1 MDIHYGLTE
10 NFTNYVK
17 SFFEKDY
24 RYYAVYGARD
34 SGKSFTTAII
44 VLRTLLK
51 YRNVKFVLARN
62 YQTEVGRSQF
72 QQLCDVISHYNLEAY
87 FKIYQQNKRIVC
99 KLTGSY
105 TINVGTKEPQT
116 MKSLAE
122 ITHAWIEEADQIS
135 ELGLIELQQVVRS
148 EKSKFKNKIIL
159 TFNPCARRKWI
170 YAKFFDGNNLNIP
183 DEDKSL
189 LYDVEGRRK
198 DTYYNFSSYLE
209 NNYIS
214 AETKASIE
222 ELKYIN
228 EILYRRYTLG
238 EFVDEEYGKI
248 FNPSMIKEYSGNS
261 LGRGVVYV
269 DEAFSLEDKADYTGI
284 IKASSDG
291 KLIYIEDAFVGRIE
305 LEEQMSV
312 LRSMYDHRHKDI
324 GYDAWSTQD
333 KMYNE
338 IMYNSFKA
346 HNVRARVHPLKK
358 DIDGYIKFMLKL
370 LLDKKIVF
378 SSSVLSNKLFME
390 QLYNFSG
397 KKAQEYDDGVDAL
410 FCAVHL
416 LVELEYFRYK

>member
-248 FNPSMIKEYSGNS
+248 FNPSMIKEYG
-261 LGRGVVYV
+261 GGCMGKGVLYI
-269 DEAFSLEDKADYTGI
+269 DIATKTGPHNDYTAI
-284 IKASSDG
+284 VKASSD
-291 KLIYIEDAFVGRIE
+291 KSYIYIEDAFVGRVEYPNIVDE
-305 LEEQMSV
+305 LKKMSDFEHT
-312 LRSMYDHRHKDI
+312 RI
-324 GYDAWSTQD
+324 GYDGWGQSDATF
-333 KMYNE
+333 KNE
-338 IMYNSFKA
+338 LKH
-346 HNVRARVHPLKK
+346 HN
-358 DIDGYIKFMLKL
+358 ID
-370 LLDKKIVF
+370 
-378 SSSVLSNKLFME
+378 VL
-390 QLYNFSG
+390 
-397 KKAQEYDDGVDAL
+397 V
-410 FCAVHL
+410 
-416 LVELEYFRYK
+416 